1 MLWDDAGELFFDYFA
16 GSLCEPTREF
26 ILFGGKLNGLISN
39 RTFCIRIDQSSF
51 YEPRVKGQ
59 IPPARKRHASC
70 SVANKVYVYGGQDD
84 GYIFSGVF
92 VLCVSSGHYM
102 WSEVV
107 SSAGIRAA
115 APMMTAI
122 GNRLLI
128 CGGHEDVQ
136 DYVRIFSTTESRFVA
151 VGQQGEAK
159 EICVNRQLPR
169 IFSHAIA
176 ANNKMAIVL
185 GGYGMNVREYWTL
198 QPEDDTEL

>member
-1 MLWDDAGELFFDYFA
+1 
-16 GSLCEPTREF
+16 
-26 ILFGGKLNGLISN
+26 
-39 RTFCIRIDQSSF
+39 
-51 YEPRVKGQ
+51 
-59 IPPARKRHASC
+59 
-70 SVANKVYVYGGQDD
+70 
-84 GYIFSGVF
+84 
-92 VLCVSSGHYM
+92 M